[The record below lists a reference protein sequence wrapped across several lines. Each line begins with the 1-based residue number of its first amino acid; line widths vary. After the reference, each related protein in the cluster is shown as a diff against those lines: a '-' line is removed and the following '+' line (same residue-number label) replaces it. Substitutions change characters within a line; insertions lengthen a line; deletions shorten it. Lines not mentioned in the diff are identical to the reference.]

1 MLTPAVAGL
10 ALMMSATAVAQ
21 EQAVDGPQGFS
32 VDIEF
37 VRPTFGYG
45 GFAAVDVPMTRKQM
59 AFRYGVLLQFERD
72 PLTLYDAIDQSEIGA
87 VVANRGN
94 AALGL
99 SMDLSNRFT
108 WNLLLPT
115 AFNWQTEV
123 ANFANDGF
131 GMSDLGVGARVI
143 VIKMPRDL
151 FNLGARAGIILPTGR
166 KNAYMHEDAVRFQL
180 GLLAA
185 VNLGPVRL
193 ATDAGVM
200 TRDAAAVYTQEDFDL
215 GSEFQWGNG
224 VRVALPAATR
234 TAFTGQF
241 LMRSSLND
249 AFLQGGAENSMEAIG
264 GIQVMPSRAVVVD
277 VGGGRGLNEGYGTT
291 DFRILSQITV
301 QQVPHP
307 EEEVVI
313 YEPPPPPPPPPPP
326 EIIIDEPEPEIE
338 WEEGELAR
346 VVLDTIQIR
355 EMLEFR
361 VDTNILL
368 DFSRPTLNAIASLI
382 NSDARIGHVVIEG
395 HASQEGSFDH
405 NYKLSESRA
414 KAVFEELFKVGVHPE
429 RLSYRGMG
437 EVVPIVEGEEE
448 EQLQANR
455 RVEFEIVTQY
465 DAVEDMPDY
474 AVSHALPWNGE
485 VIPIVQPVK
494 PETEEEKA
502 AKEPKL
508 DEFGLPIDFDEEE
521 EFDVGDEPTED
532 DSDEDT
538 GETGGE

>member
-1 MLTPAVAGL
+1 
-10 ALMMSATAVAQ
+10 MSATAMAQ
-21 EQAVDGPQGFS
+21 DQVVGVTEGYS

-37 VRPTFGYG
+37 VRPAFGYG
-45 GFAAVDVPMTRKQM
+45 GFAGVDVPMTRKQM
-59 AFRYGVLLQFERD
+59 AFRYGVLVQYERD
-72 PLTLYDAIDQSEIGA
+72 PITLFDAIDNTEIGA

-99 SMDLSNRFT
+99 SMDLTDRFT
-108 WNLLLPT
+108 WNLLVPT

-123 ANFANDGF
+123 INFANDGF
-131 GMSDLGVGARVI
+131 GLSDMSVGARVI
-143 VIKMPRDL
+143 AIKTPRDL
-151 FNLGARAGIILPTGR
+151 FNIGFRGGLILPTGR
-166 KNAYMHEDAVRFQL
+166 QNAYMGEGSVRFSA

-185 VNLGPVRL
+185 TNLGPVRIGL
-193 ATDAGVM
+193 DNGIM
-200 TRDAAAVYTQEDFDL
+200 TRNAVTTAQDFDV
-215 GSEFQWGNG
+215 GTEFKTGAG

-234 TAFTGQF
+234 MAFTTQF
-241 LMRSSLND
+241 LARSSLN
-249 AFLQGGAENSMEAIG
+249 AFLAGGAATSMEAIG
-264 GIQVMPSRAVVVD
+264 GIQVLPSSAVTVD
-277 VGGGRGLNEGYGTT
+277 VGGGRGLTEGYGTT

-301 QQVPHP
+301 QHVPNP
-307 EEEVVI
+307 EQEVVI

-338 WEEGELAR
+338 WQEGELAR

-355 EMLEFR
+355 EMLAFR

-368 DFSRPTLNAIASLI
+368 DHSRPTLNAIAGLI
-382 NSDARIGHVVIEG
+382 NADARIGHVVIEG
-395 HASQEGSFDH
+395 HASQEGSFEH

-437 EVVPIVEGEEE
+437 EVVAIVEGEEE

-455 RVEFEIVTQY
+455 RVEFEIVKQY

-474 AVSHALPWNGE
+474 STSHAMPWNGE

-508 DEFGLPIDFDEEE
+508 DEFGLPIDFDDD
-521 EFDVGDEPTED
+521 EFDVDDATED
-532 DSDEDT
+532 ESDDT
-538 GETGGE
+538 GEPGGE